1 MLAIEQ
7 ALSGTRT
14 SHPLP
19 RIRPLPHSVVGLSL
33 LHTGSRTQIVV
44 LLCSL
49 VAGYVLAGKLGLQLA
64 TFHPSATPVWP
75 PTGISLAAFLLL
87 GYGVWPAIFLGAFT
101 VNVTTA
107 GSIVSSLGIAT
118 GNTLEGLVGAYLINR
133 LANGRKL
140 FEQQGDTLRFVLL
153 AALISTTVSATFG
166 VTTLSL
172 EGYAAW
178 EKYRV
183 IWTTWWLGDA
193 VGALIVTPA
202 IILWALEP
210 SLNWDRIRLLEIG
223 LSISLL
229 CFVTSIVFQSSQAMT
244 GPNYPLAFLTLSIL
258 IWVAVRLGPRE
269 TVTAI
274 LLCAGIAIWGT
285 LRGSGPFARIDQ
297 HESLLLL
304 QAFIAVI
311 AVTALV
317 LAVGVAER
325 RRAEQDLDELNQ
337 TLERRI
343 QDRTSTLQA
352 TVEQLQEF
360 DRLKS
365 AFVGVVSHELRTPLT
380 SIMILSE
387 NLLGELA
394 GPLNEKQAHYASRIQ
409 FNADRLRHMLNEL
422 LNLSKIESGKV
433 ELHPTALSLHELLA
447 EVVEVL
453 QPLAQQKSI
462 AMNIAS
468 MESLPNV
475 RTDRDKLYEV
485 LANLLENAIK
495 FTASGGSVHI
505 GAEVLDDRHIRMNVS
520 DTGCG
525 ISEEHLPRIFDKF
538 YRVQPNSGTG
548 SGLGLAIAK
557 GLVELHGGT
566 LGVESVLGKG
576 TDFYLTLPYTT
587 SPSFPRA
594 TIDSTGSRD
603 SLA

>member
-7 ALSGTRT
+7 AVCGTRA
-14 SHPLP
+14 SN
-19 RIRPLPHSVVGLSL
+19 PLPHIGELIHSLVRLPDPLRQRLSPI
-33 LHTGSRTQIVV
+33 QVWI
-44 LLCSL
+44 LLCGL
-49 VAGYVLAGKLGLQLA
+49 AAGYVLAGKLGLQLA
-64 TFHPSATPVWP
+64 IFHPSATPLWP

-87 GYGVWPAIFLGAFT
+87 GYWVWPAIFLGALV
-101 VNVTTA
+101 VNITTA
-107 GSIVSSLGIAT
+107 GSIASSLAIAT
-118 GNTLEGLVGAYLINR
+118 GNTFEGLVGAFLVNH

-140 FEQQGDTLRFVLL
+140 FSQQGDTLKFVLL
-153 AALISTTVSATFG
+153 AALVSTTVSATFG
-166 VTTLSL
+166 VTSLSL
-172 EGYAAW
+172 GRYADW
-178 EKYRV
+178 ESYGA
-183 IWTTWWLGDA
+183 IWMTWWLGDA

-202 IILWALEP
+202 IMLWVSEP
-210 SLNWDRIRLLEIG
+210 AQNWSRSRLLEIG
-223 LSISLL
+223 FSITLL
-229 CFVTSIVFQSSQAMT
+229 CFVTWIVFQSSQART

-285 LRGSGPFARIDQ
+285 LRGSGPFARINQ

-325 RRAEQDLDELNQ
+325 RRVEQDLDELNQ

-380 SIMILSE
+380 SIKSLSE
-387 NLLGELA
+387 NLQEELA
-394 GPLNEKQAHYASRIQ
+394 GPLNEKQKHYASRIQ
-409 FNADRLRHMLNEL
+409 FNADRLTRMLNEL
-422 LNLSKIESGKV
+422 LDLSKIEAGKM
-433 ELHPTALSLHELLA
+433 ELRPMVLSLHDLLADLA
-447 EVVEVL
+447 EVF
-453 QPLAQQKSI
+453 QPIAQRKPI
-462 AMNIAS
+462 MMDVAP
-468 MESLPNV
+468 MESLPKI
-475 RTDRDKLYEV
+475 RADRDKLYEV

-495 FTASGGSVHI
+495 FTPPGGRVHVS
-505 GAEVLDDRHIRMNVS
+505 AQVLDDRYIKMNVS

-525 ISEEHLPRIFDKF
+525 ISEEHLPKIFDKF
-538 YRVQPNSGTG
+538 YRAQAGSGHVAG

-557 GLVELHGGT
+557 GLIELHGGT
-566 LGVESVLGKG
+566 VAVESTAGEG
-576 TDFYLTLPYTT
+576 SHFSFTLPYT
-587 SPSFPRA
+587 
-594 TIDSTGSRD
+594 I
-603 SLA
+603 

>member
-1 MLAIEQ
+1 MFAIEQ
-7 ALSGTRT
+7 ATCGTRAT
-14 SHPLP
+14 NLLP
-19 RIRPLPHSVVGLSL
+19 RIWHLTHSVIRLPDPRRRGLSPI
-33 LHTGSRTQIVV
+33 QVWV

-49 VAGYVLAGKLGLQLA
+49 AVGYVLAGKLGLQLA
-64 TFHPSATPVWP
+64 IFHPSATPVWP

-87 GYGVWPAIFLGAFT
+87 GYWVWPAIFLGAFA

-107 GSIVSSLGIAT
+107 GSIASSLGIAT
-118 GNTLEGLVGAYLINR
+118 GNTLEGLVGAFLVNHF
-133 LANGRKL
+133 ANGRKL
-140 FEQQGDTLRFVLL
+140 FGQQGDTLRFVLL
-153 AALISTTVSATFG
+153 AALLSTTVSATFG
-166 VTTLSL
+166 VTSLSL
-172 EGYAAW
+172 GGYADW
-178 EKYRV
+178 EKYSA
-183 IWTTWWLGDA
+183 IWMTWWLGDA

-202 IILWALEP
+202 IILWASEP
-210 SLNWDRIRLLEIG
+210 ALNWGRSRLLEIG
-223 LSISLL
+223 LSITLL
-229 CFVTSIVFQSSQAMT
+229 CFVTWIVFKSSQAMT

-285 LRGSGPFARIDQ
+285 LRGSGPFARINQ

-325 RRAEQDLDELNQ
+325 RRAEQELDELNQ
-337 TLERRI
+337 SLERRI

-380 SIMILSE
+380 SIMSLSE

-394 GPLNEKQAHYASRIQ
+394 GPLNEKQKHYASRIQ
-409 FNADRLRHMLNEL
+409 FNADRLTRMLNEL
-422 LNLSKIESGKV
+422 LNLSKIEAGKM
-433 ELHPTALSLHELLA
+433 ELHPMVLSVQDLLDDL
-447 EVVEVL
+447 VEAF
-453 QPLAQQKSI
+453 QPLAQRKSI
-462 AMNIAS
+462 IMDVGS
-468 MESLPNV
+468 MERIPKV
-475 RTDRDKLYEV
+475 RADRDKLYEV

-495 FTASGGSVHI
+495 FTPSGGSVHI
-505 GAEVLDDRHIRMNVS
+505 GAQVLDDRHIMMNVS
-520 DTGCG
+520 DTGRG

-538 YRVQPNSGTG
+538 YRVQPDSGHATG

-566 LGVESVLGKG
+566 LAVESAPGKG
-576 TDFYLTLPYTT
+576 SHFSFTLPYTN
-587 SPSFPRA
+587 
-594 TIDSTGSRD
+594 
-603 SLA
+603 